1 MIDIPAI
8 FKSRTLD
15 ADKLREYGFSYSGDQ
30 YTMDFPIM
38 ENQYT
43 AKITISSDGSADF
56 RVYETDSDEE
66 YMPAHIYNATGAFV
80 GGIHKACEEILKN
93 ISEKCYYTEYFK
105 WNQSKRIL
113 LFIKDRY
120 NAEPE
125 FLWKNLPE
133 CAALRVPGKKPWFA
147 VIGRVPKEKLGQ
159 DEGGIAEVINLKD
172 EPAIVS
178 ARVDGRLAFPA
189 YHMNKQ
195 HWYTLF
201 LDDRISDD
209 EIIKLIE
216 KSYVL
221 VNH

>member
-1 MIDIPAI
+1 M
-8 FKSRTLD
+8 
-15 ADKLREYGFSYSGDQ
+15 
-30 YTMDFPIM
+30 
-38 ENQYT
+38 
-43 AKITISSDGSADF
+43 
-56 RVYETDSDEE
+56 
-66 YMPAHIYNATGAFV
+66 H
-80 GGIHKACEEILKN
+80 
-93 ISEKCYYTEYFK
+93 
-105 WNQSKRIL
+105 
-113 LFIKDRY
+113 FIKDRY

-178 ARVDGRLAFPA
+178 ARVDGRRAFPA

>member
-1 MIDIPAI
+1 M
-8 FKSRTLD
+8 
-15 ADKLREYGFSYSGDQ
+15 
-30 YTMDFPIM
+30 
-38 ENQYT
+38 
-43 AKITISSDGSADF
+43 
-56 RVYETDSDEE
+56 
-66 YMPAHIYNATGAFV
+66 H
-80 GGIHKACEEILKN
+80 
-93 ISEKCYYTEYFK
+93 
-105 WNQSKRIL
+105 
-113 LFIKDRY
+113 FIKDRY